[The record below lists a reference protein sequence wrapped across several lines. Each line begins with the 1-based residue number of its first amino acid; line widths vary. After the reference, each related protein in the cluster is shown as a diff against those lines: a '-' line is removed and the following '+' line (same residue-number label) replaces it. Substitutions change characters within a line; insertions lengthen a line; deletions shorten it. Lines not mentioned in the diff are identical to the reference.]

1 MIFRAIHVT
10 PVFVDATFRS
20 LNHKTIRTFETF
32 TKAGCRMQSDDHSQ
46 DTYNKGGFYAFLF
59 SMGFSLL
66 FFVYIAFVHP
76 GVDLKEIPESELQAE
91 QTLAEGG
98 EVGKLQSKKVDVSGV
113 KNPWVSSDDLIAH
126 GAGVY
131 KTNCAICHGDAGA
144 GDGMAGKSL
153 NPPPRNLI
161 EGGWTNGG
169 TRIALYGTLQKG
181 LEGTSMAA
189 FGHLP
194 KVDRWALVHWIQS
207 ISKDVPKDDDS
218 KVAAFAK
225 GAE

>member
-1 MIFRAIHVT
+1 MSNDSHNT
-10 PVFVDATFRS
+10 EDS
-20 LNHKTIRTFETF
+20 
-32 TKAGCRMQSDDHSQ
+32 
-46 DTYNKGGFYAFLF
+46 YNRGGFYAFIF

-76 GVDLKEIPESELQAE
+76 GVDLKEIPESEMQAE
-91 QTLAEGG
+91 QTLADGGDAPAEG
-98 EVGKLQSKKVDVSGV
+98 QAKKVDVSNV
-113 KNPWVSSDDLIAH
+113 KDPWMSSEDLIAH
-126 GAGVY
+126 GSAVY
-131 KTNCAICHGDAGA
+131 KTNCAICHGAKGL
-144 GDGMAGKSL
+144 GDGMAGKGL
-153 NPPPRNLI
+153 NPPPRNLV
-161 EGGWTNGG
+161 EGGWKNGG
-169 TRIALYGTLQKG
+169 TRIALYETLQKG

-207 ISKDVPKDDDS
+207 VSKDVAKDDDS